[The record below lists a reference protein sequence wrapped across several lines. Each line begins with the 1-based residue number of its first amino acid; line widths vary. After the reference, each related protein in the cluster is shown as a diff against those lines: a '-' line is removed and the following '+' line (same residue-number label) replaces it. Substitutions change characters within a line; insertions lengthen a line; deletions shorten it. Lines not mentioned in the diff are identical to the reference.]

1 MVDLSETKNIYL
13 KSILITLALLVLSYF
28 AGDYMLAAV
37 IDPMHQEGIIPGTE
51 ATWRTYAGLLK
62 TIPGL
67 VGLALTIMWGVLADK
82 IGRPRLLFILGITM
96 GLSLALVSFAMNYI
110 YLLLILTIFGIAK
123 IGIGPVIYA
132 FIPDI
137 MPPEKRGLGYAAYY
151 APSVLGFVVGMIIGG
166 ILFYWRTAYLLVGLM
181 ILVFAIPLYLLSRG
195 IRIGFAEEKIIE
207 KKYRFIDAL
216 RAALNKTITLM
227 MIQIIPW
234 AIPWGFITL
243 FGVDYIKIRWGLPGP
258 IASGILAIA
267 ALSIATGHILG
278 GKLADNLVKKGNV
291 NGRVKISVI
300 GIVIGYLAML
310 GMFIY
315 PYPYGSTAITD
326 LLPPIIL
333 ALTGLM
339 FTTFAYPNISS
350 IISDCA
356 YPEYRGTVFSLY
368 NILNTSGWA
377 IGPVLYGLI
386 AGYYISIGIPEKT
399 ALMYSAVLIE
409 ALWLISLIIW
419 IIVGKTYPRDRIK

>member
-1 MVDLSETKNIYL
+1 MSETKNIHL
-13 KSILITLALLVLSYF
+13 KTILLTLALLVLSYF

-37 IDPMHQEGIIPGTE
+37 IDPMYREGIIPGTA

-62 TIPGL
+62 TIPGF
-67 VGLALTIMWGVLADK
+67 VGLALTIVWGVLADK

-96 GLSLALVSFAMNYI
+96 GVSLALVGFAMNYI
-110 YLLLILTIFGIAK
+110 YLLLVLTIFGIAK

-181 ILVFAIPLYLLSRG
+181 ILVFAVPLYLLSRG
-195 IRIGFAEEKIIE
+195 IRIGFAEKKTIE
-207 KKYRFIDAL
+207 KKYRFMDAL
-216 RAALNKTITLM
+216 RATMNKTITLM

-234 AIPWGFITL
+234 SIPWGFVTL
-243 FGVDYIKIRWGLPGP
+243 FAVDYIMKRWGLSKPV
-258 IASGILAIA
+258 ASGILAIA
-267 ALSIATGHILG
+267 ALSIATGHVLG
-278 GKLADNLVKKGNV
+278 GKLADNLVRKGDI
-291 NGRVKISVI
+291 NGRVKISVV
-300 GIVIGYLAML
+300 GIAIGYLAML

-315 PYPYGSTAITD
+315 PYPYGSTAIAD
-326 LLPPIIL
+326 LLPPVIL
-333 ALTGLM
+333 ALAGLM

-350 IISDCA
+350 VISDCT

-377 IGPVLYGLI
+377 IGPVIYGLI
-386 AGYYISIGIPEKT
+386 TGYYISTGLAEKT

-419 IIVGKTYPRDRIK
+419 IIIGKTYPRDRIQ

>member
-1 MVDLSETKNIYL
+1 MSETKNIYL

>member
-1 MVDLSETKNIYL
+1 MSETKNIYL

-67 VGLALTIMWGVLADK
+67 VGLTLTIMWGVLADK

-243 FGVDYIKIRWGLPGP
+243 FAVDYIKIRWGLPGP